1 MSDRNIKKEEL
12 DNNVEV
18 KKLLKQNNNKE
29 EIANEISQNKKIA
42 DILGNRLSNKNYFPP
57 C

>member
-1 MSDRNIKKEEL
+1 MSERNIKKEEL